1 MLRVYYAEVAALP
14 DQPGKLPL
22 SSYRLSQLSSCRSPQ
37 KRRQGIGAE
46 LLLIHALRSWKGD
59 FPLPPMLETEP
70 GGKPFLSGTPIHFS
84 LSHSGEIA
92 ACALCDVPMGI
103 DVETER
109 PLKEPLLRRCF
120 SEREQRLIL
129 ASEYPAASF
138 TALWTRKE
146 SYLKATGEGLR
157 SLGKTDLC
165 ASPENAFFH
174 TMQQGT
180 LHLSVCVLGQSAVP
194 ERVEKVELLN
204 TFHDCLSNK

>member
-1 MLRVYYAEVAALP
+1 MLRVYYAEVAAVP
-14 DQPGKLPL
+14 DQPGALPL
-22 SSYRLSQLSSCRSPQ
+22 SSYRLAQLSSCRSPQ

-46 LLLIHALRSWKGD
+46 LLLIHALRSLKRD
-59 FPLPPMLETEP
+59 LPLPLMIEKEP

-92 ACALCDVPMGI
+92 ACALCDAPVGI

-120 SEREQRLIL
+120 SEEEQRLIL

-138 TALWTRKE
+138 TSLWTQKE

-157 SLGKTDLC
+157 SLGKIDLC
-165 ASPENAFFH
+165 APPEDAFFH

-180 LHLSVCVLGQSAVP
+180 LHLSVCVLGQSADP
-194 ERVEKVELLN
+194 ERVEKVELAN
-204 TFHDCLSNK
+204 TFLDCLSNK

>member
-1 MLRVYYAEVAALP
+1 MLRVYYAEVAAVP
-14 DQPGKLPL
+14 DQPGALPL
-22 SSYRLSQLSSCRSPQ
+22 SSYRLAQLSSCRSPQ

-46 LLLIHALRSWKGD
+46 LLLIHALRSLKRD
-59 FPLPPMLETEP
+59 LPLPLMIEKEP

-92 ACALCDVPMGI
+92 ACALCDAPVGI

-120 SEREQRLIL
+120 SEEEQRRIL
-129 ASEYPAASF
+129 SSEYPAASF
-138 TALWTRKE
+138 TSLWTQKE

-157 SLGKTDLC
+157 SLGKIDLC
-165 ASPENAFFH
+165 APPEDAFFH

-180 LHLSVCVLGQSAVP
+180 LHLSVCVLGQSADP
-194 ERVEKVELLN
+194 ERVEKVELAN
-204 TFHDCLSNK
+204 TFLDCLSNK

>member
-1 MLRVYYAEVAALP
+1 MLRVYYAEGAAVP
-14 DQPGKLPL
+14 DQPGALPL
-22 SSYRLSQLSSCRSPQ
+22 SSYRLAQLSSCRSPQ

-46 LLLIHALRSWKGD
+46 LLLIHALRSLKRD
-59 FPLPPMLETEP
+59 LPLPLMIEKEP

-92 ACALCDVPMGI
+92 ACALCDAPVGI

-120 SEREQRLIL
+120 SEEEQRLIL

-138 TALWTRKE
+138 TSLWTQKE

-157 SLGKTDLC
+157 SLGKIDLC
-165 ASPENAFFH
+165 APPEDAFFH

-180 LHLSVCVLGQSAVP
+180 LHLSVCVLGQSADP
-194 ERVEKVELLN
+194 ERVEKVELAN
-204 TFHDCLSNK
+204 TFLDCLSSK

>member
-1 MLRVYYAEVAALP
+1 MLRVYYAEVAAVP
-14 DQPGKLPL
+14 DQPGALPL
-22 SSYRLSQLSSCRSPQ
+22 SSYRLAQLSSSRSPQ

-59 FPLPPMLETEP
+59 FPLPPMLETKP

-92 ACALCDVPMGI
+92 ACALCDAPVGI

-120 SEREQRLIL
+120 SEEEQRLIL

-138 TALWTRKE
+138 TSLWTQKE

-157 SLGKTDLC
+157 SLGKIDLC
-165 ASPENAFFH
+165 APPEDAFFH

-180 LHLSVCVLGQSAVP
+180 LHLSVCVLGQSADP
-194 ERVEKVELLN
+194 ERVEKVELAN
-204 TFHDCLSNK
+204 TFLDCLSNK

>member
-1 MLRVYYAEVAALP
+1 MLRVYYAEGAAVP
-14 DQPGKLPL
+14 DQPGALPL
-22 SSYRLSQLSSCRSPQ
+22 SSYRLAQLSSCRSPQ

-46 LLLIHALRSWKGD
+46 LLLIHALRSLKRD
-59 FPLPPMLETEP
+59 LPLPLMIEKEP

-92 ACALCDVPMGI
+92 ACALCDAPVGI

-120 SEREQRLIL
+120 SEEEQRLIL

-138 TALWTRKE
+138 TSLWTQKE

-157 SLGKTDLC
+157 SLGKIDLC
-165 ASPENAFFH
+165 APPEDAFFH

-180 LHLSVCVLGQSAVP
+180 LHLSVCVLGQSADP
-194 ERVEKVELLN
+194 ERIKKVELAN
-204 TFHDCLSNK
+204 TFLDCLSNK

>member
-1 MLRVYYAEVAALP
+1 MLRVYYAEVAAVP
-14 DQPGKLPL
+14 DQPGALPL
-22 SSYRLSQLSSCRSPQ
+22 SSYRLAQLSSCRSPQ

-46 LLLIHALRSWKGD
+46 LLLIHALRSLKRD
-59 FPLPPMLETEP
+59 LPLPLMIEKEP

-92 ACALCDVPMGI
+92 ACALCDAPVGI

-120 SEREQRLIL
+120 SEEEQRLIL

-138 TALWTRKE
+138 TSLWTQKE
-146 SYLKATGEGLR
+146 SYLKAIGEGLR
-157 SLGKTDLC
+157 SLGKIDLC
-165 ASPENAFFH
+165 APPEDASFH

-180 LHLSVCVLGQSAVP
+180 LHLSVCVLGQSADP
-194 ERVEKVELLN
+194 ERVENVELAN
-204 TFHDCLSNK
+204 TFLDCLSNK

>member
-1 MLRVYYAEVAALP
+1 MLRVYYAEVAAVP
-14 DQPGKLPL
+14 DQPGALPL
-22 SSYRLSQLSSCRSPQ
+22 SSYRLAQLSSCRSPQ

-46 LLLIHALRSWKGD
+46 LLLIHALRSLKRD
-59 FPLPPMLETEP
+59 LPLPLMIEKEP

-92 ACALCDVPMGI
+92 ACALCDAPVGI

-120 SEREQRLIL
+120 SEEEQRLIL

-138 TALWTRKE
+138 TSLWTQKE
-146 SYLKATGEGLR
+146 SYLKAIGEGLR
-157 SLGKTDLC
+157 SLGKIDLC
-165 ASPENAFFH
+165 APPEDASFH

-180 LHLSVCVLGQSAVP
+180 LHLSVCVLGQSADP
-194 ERVEKVELLN
+194 ERVEKVELAN
-204 TFHDCLSNK
+204 TFLDCLSNK